1 MLKTKEHDRSVMLFL
16 DVMRTFPFRYV
27 DLILLIRIVSSYLKN
42 VCHCIGDLYFSLFVS
57 DLAWI
62 SK

>member
-1 MLKTKEHDRSVMLFL
+1 MLFL